1 MNLLPN
7 PRRQEQDASILAF
20 FLIAVVLMGAVA
32 SVATYSIHA
41 TTMTKRR
48 SDMVSALHF
57 SESGIALGCE
67 HVNAAFLGTS
77 GTFQSRLTSST
88 NAPYTLNSGLSSA
101 SQLVYERAI
110 TSPFTNQSVL
120 VRLFMTNSTS
130 PASVRVASSATVSG
144 VTQSNNAYLEMAFG
158 FGAAILSDAV
168 GTSSTAA
175 SKASGQAGNVAI
187 PAPASGSVTL
197 IDGGILANGRVN
209 YASGVKLDTNMLSMT
224 NYGTA
229 NQIPDYTATGSVD
242 QLFDFG
248 RFKAAAKASGNYFT
262 NVAKFV
268 AAGKTTTLE
277 GIVYVEVSKTEMGT
291 DMSTSVMPSGINI
304 RGTLVIGFAT
314 NVVATDK
321 WQNTAPLNINK
332 ADLTSFNATNPAT
345 YTTGYPPTYSNTNK
359 NPVNVDITSY
369 GYANFTAAD
378 DLPAVMYNVGIF
390 DVHGPVNVCG
400 VVYSPSFFEIENKN
414 ANQLQY
420 FKGSMISGGGVLIEN
435 GKSGSKSIVSYD
447 PNTLDRL
454 ATSGTKGKKLTVA
467 YRQ

>member
-1 MNLLPN
+1 MNIPVASA
-7 PRRQEQDASILAF
+7 RRQDASILAF
-20 FLIAVVLMGAVA
+20 FMTAIVLMGAV
-32 SVATYSIHA
+32 VAVANLSIHS

-57 SESGIALGCE
+57 SESGIALGCS
-67 HVNAAFLGTS
+67 HVNAAFLGST
-77 GTFQSRLTSST
+77 GTFQTRLVGST
-88 NAPYTLNSGLSSA
+88 NAPYTKNNTLSTT
-101 SQLVYERAI
+101 SQLVYDRTI
-110 TSPFTNQSVL
+110 TTPFTNQPVL

-130 PASVRVASSATVSG
+130 PPEVRVTSSATVSG
-144 VTQSNNAYLEMAFG
+144 VTQTNTAYLQMAFG

-168 GTSSTAA
+168 GTTSTATDK
-175 SKASGQAGNVAI
+175 KAGQAGNVAI
-187 PAPASGSVTL
+187 PTPGAGSTTF

-209 YASGVKLDTNMLSMT
+209 YSASAKLNTNSLSMT

-229 NQIPDYTATGSVD
+229 NQIPDYTADGSVD

-262 NVAKFV
+262 NVAAFV
-268 AAGKTTTLE
+268 KAGKTTTLE
-277 GIVYVEVSKTEMGT
+277 GIVYVEVSKTEMKT
-291 DMSTSVMPSGINI
+291 DMSTKVMPSGINI

-332 ADLTSFNATNPAT
+332 ADLTGFNATNPAT
-345 YTTGYPPTYSNTNK
+345 FTTGYPPTYTNPAK
-359 NPVNVDITSY
+359 NPVNLNLAPY
-369 GYANFTAAD
+369 GYANFTAED

-420 FKGSMISGGGVLIEN
+420 FKGSMISGGGVFIEN
-435 GKSGSKSIVSYD
+435 GKTGSKSIVSYD
-447 PNTLDRL
+447 PNTLDKL

-467 YRQ
+467 HRQ